1 MVALFNY
8 LALIGAFLSLSLVL
22 PAFVGFGTDD
32 AETGFA
38 LLTYAALGGF
48 FSLGVLMATRGRKIT
63 MNRVTAIYLAAISW
77 LFFPLVL
84 AIPISDVFGIGYGH
98 AIFEAVSAFTTTA
111 ADGVDAATRA
121 TPAAIFFRANLQWVG
136 GLATLLTFVLFLGPI
151 QTGGMP
157 KPRNSM
163 GEAATRTTGS
173 INRIA
178 LNLFKYYMLATL
190 VCFSLLMLSGVDAFS
205 SLVLTS
211 TAITAGGYLPG
222 GNDLTSIAGPAT
234 LFILAGFFL
243 FSATSVFWH
252 GMIWRWQEEQ
262 LLRHRESYYLIGA
275 CALLSLIILI
285 TIVRA
290 SGGSSGGSGLM
301 ITGEAVFNASSL
313 VATSG
318 LQSRPGIFAL
328 LSPALVFAVLL
339 VGGGCYSIAGGFK
352 FYRLGGMLF
361 HASSDLSKLV
371 YPHSIPKP
379 HFGSED
385 YTLKLMKSIWSMF
398 VALLGIVA
406 AGALLLALTG
416 MDFQASLTASIAA
429 VTNAGPAY
437 SADWV
442 ARGTAGWPAYFE
454 MTLVQKLILST
465 VMLFGRLE
473 VIALIVALNPIY
485 WLRR

>member
-22 PAFVGFGTDD
+22 PAFVGFGTNDI
-32 AETGFA
+32 ETGLV

-48 FSLGVLMATRGRKIT
+48 LSLAVLMATRGREIT
-63 MNRVTAIYLAAISW
+63 LNRVTAVYLAAVSW

-84 AIPISDVFGIGYGH
+84 AIPISDVFGIAYGH
-98 AIFEAVSAFTTTA
+98 AVFEAVSAFTTTA

-121 TPAAIFFRANLQWVG
+121 TQAAIFFRANLQWVG

-151 QTGGMP
+151 QAGGMP

-222 GNDLTSIAGPAT
+222 GNDLTAIAGPAT

-252 GMIWRWQEEQ
+252 GMVWRWQKEQ

-275 CALLSLIILI
+275 SALLALILLI

-290 SGGSSGGSGLM
+290 SGGSSASGLM
-301 ITGEAVFNASSL
+301 ITGEAVFNSASL
-313 VATSG
+313 VSTSG

-339 VGGGCYSIAGGFK
+339 VGGGCYSVAGGFK

-371 YPHSIPKP
+371 YPHSIPKA

-398 VALLGIVA
+398 VALMGVVA

-454 MTLVQKLILST
+454 MSLVQKLILSA

-473 VIALIVALNPIY
+473 VIALIVALNPLY